1 MKKTVLII
9 VCLFLSACL
18 TALPAAAV
26 TLIEENFDSA
36 YPGDDPLTLD
46 ELYGY
51 FEWLNATP
59 DSACD
64 VMKIESGN
72 VMRLTGYSDLRTM
85 DYIPAEYVFS
95 LAIKMSAPSSM
106 VNIFVRGEMPGAL
119 QKTNPRNFDI
129 MQVFN
134 YYEWDWYAEN
144 GGKGGSGTGGSGIS
158 LSFRE
163 DGITLCVKKYAE
175 DSLTVASDTCTVPY
189 PENVTVGEFIN
200 VKVTDDAKRI
210 NFYVN
215 DGLIAY
221 AELSENSIS
230 YESDGTNVS
239 YYKYAKIYDK
249 DNELLL
255 NVENTRLHYNGSQL
269 AISTRYDSAYVD
281 DLKIYFGD
289 GAIEAEKNGYTPE
302 TAPADTEGETAQT
315 ETGTVTDTE
324 EIADV
329 SAEETNADT
338 VTEAEQTGNK
348 TGGIS
353 KKAVIIIIA
362 AVVDAVIIAVL
373 AFVILKK
380 KK

>member
-9 VCLFLSACL
+9 ISLFLSASL
-18 TALPAAAV
+18 AALPAAAL

-36 YPGDDPLTLD
+36 YPGDDPLSLD
-46 ELYGY
+46 ALYGY
-51 FEWLNATP
+51 FEWLNATA

-64 VMKIESGN
+64 VMKTESGN
-72 VMRLTGYSDLRTM
+72 AMRITGCSDLRTM

-95 LAIKMSAPSSM
+95 LKIKISEPTNM

-119 QKTNPRNFDI
+119 QKTNPKNFDI

-144 GGKGGSGTGGSGIS
+144 GGKGGSGVGGSGLS

-163 DGITLCVKKYAE
+163 NGIAFCVKKYAE

-189 PENVTVGEFIN
+189 PENVTVGELIN
-200 VKVTDDAKRI
+200 VKITDDAKRI
-210 NFYVN
+210 NFYIN
-215 DGLIAY
+215 DGLAAY
-221 AELSENSIS
+221 AELSEDKTV

-239 YYKYAKIYDK
+239 YYKNAKIYDP
-249 DNELLL
+249 EGGLLL
-255 NVENTRLHYNGSQL
+255 DVENTRLHYNGSQI
-269 AISTRYDSAYVD
+269 AISTRFASAFVD

-289 GAIEAEKNGYTPE
+289 GAIEAEKNGYTPS
-302 TAPADTEGETAQT
+302 GETEAETTQKETDAVTDPAETTDDVT
-315 ETGTVTDTE
+315 EETVTDT
-324 EIADV
+324 AK
-329 SAEETNADT
+329 ET
-338 VTEAEQTGNK
+338 EQTDGK

-362 AVVDAVIIAVL
+362 AAVDVVIIAVL

-380 KK
+380 RK